1 MKNKRERKT
10 EVIRRINKGF
20 SLFVS
25 FCMCVSSMSLT
36 SHASKGDEEIDNEEE
51 FSIEDIQTLIDETN
65 FYLDVFYS
73 DESMV
78 SITGKEIYNS
88 DYLPSFNV
96 SSENVYVNK
105 ISVRVYDDQKNLI
118 KEEVVYEEDSFENP
132 FIFDDEEEDKQDEK
146 NQIDGEEKGE
156 HTGNEPT
163 GGEGEYDKNGDIP
176 DDENSN
182 TEDNEQSSKEDNTS
196 TEVLDNTNVEELPED
211 ENETNDEIET
221 EDENDSNDN
230 NDNTEDE
237 NGLNNN
243 DENPEDDIETDD
255 DINSDDELIE
265 ENKIFKQLNSFN
277 EWRLGLNNS
286 FDFDDVLKIEE
297 DGEYLI
303 DVNVEYLSPEITL
316 EECDNEITR
325 MDVNFNTFTD
335 SFSKKI
341 IIDKTA
347 PEINI
352 SYGDSN
358 EGYYYNHKRNAKIT
372 ISDKHLDLER
382 TQIIINDEVLSND
395 CEKDVEDFISSF
407 EYDIDFG
414 SEGYYSGKV
423 IAYDLFG
430 NVSEKSIDSFCID
443 TSKPRIEVKITDEDK
458 KFTNKERKAYARAY
472 DEHLVG
478 ENEYEYVFKEG
489 EDSYRLT
496 VRDAAGNESYYES
509 KSFIQDYTIP
519 NVEIDGIESFETV
532 NKDIEIK
539 IQTDEKWIDRENSY
553 VELNGYIKKDSNKY
567 TFDSL
572 SQNITINTESMG
584 DDYYTLHYCIT
595 DCSGNVTKGDLRFT
609 INKNGS
615 SFSVNDSLKNIFGT
629 YVKSVSNVFLSE
641 HNLNRLIP
649 DKLKVKFARNAK
661 VLDLRQGIDF
671 TVEEKVD
678 DCGYGYVYKFNDSIF
693 EEEGVY
699 TISLRSE
706 DEAGNINDTR
716 FQSDDLTIRFGLEK
730 DKPLQEEDDITL
742 ILVKDET
749 EEAMETEDLPKENKE
764 AHIEGNENIK
774 QVKGAFLEKAE
785 ADKDEEIAENDN
797 LEEKEEKTPFITTED
812 KVNPKARRIV
822 NMIKAFL
829 VVSIGVLAGI
839 LIRIKRKN
847 KEKK

>member
-20 SLFVS
+20 SLFIS

-36 SHASKGDEEIDNEEE
+36 SHASNGNEEIDNEEE

-73 DESMV
+73 DESMD

-105 ISVRVYDDQKNLI
+105 ISVRVYDDQNNLI
-118 KEEVVYEEDSFENP
+118 KEEVVYEADSFENP
-132 FIFDDEEEDKQDEK
+132 FIFDDKEEDKQDEE
-146 NQIDGEEKGE
+146 N
-156 HTGNEPT
+156 P
-163 GGEGEYDKNGDIP
+163 IP

-196 TEVLDNTNVEELPED
+196 TEVLDNTNVEELPE
-211 ENETNDEIET
+211 EANETNDEIET
-221 EDENDSNDN
+221 EDENDSS
-230 NDNTEDE
+230 DNTEE
-237 NGLNNN
+237 
-243 DENPEDDIETDD
+243 DIETDD
-255 DINSDDELIE
+255 DINADDELLE
-265 ENKIFKQLNSFN
+265 ENKIFKQFNSFN
-277 EWRLGLNNS
+277 EWRSGLNNS

-325 MDVNFNTFTD
+325 MDINFNTFTD
-335 SFSKKI
+335 SFSKEI

-352 SYGDSN
+352 SYVDSN
-358 EGYYYNHKRNAKIT
+358 EGYYFNHKRDAKIT

-395 CEKDVEDFISSF
+395 YEKDDEDFISSF

-472 DEHLVG
+472 DEHLIG

-509 KSFIQDYTIP
+509 EFFIQDYTIP
-519 NVEIDGIESFETV
+519 NIKISGIESFETV
-532 NKDIEIK
+532 NKDIEIN

-553 VELNGYIKKDSNKY
+553 VELNGYIKKDTNKY
-567 TFDSL
+567 TFDSKE
-572 SQNITINTESMG
+572 QAITINTENMG
-584 DDYYTLHYCIT
+584 DDYYTLHCYIT
-595 DCSGNVTKGDLRFT
+595 DCSGNVKEEDLRFT
-609 INKNGS
+609 INKKGS

-649 DKLKVKFARNAK
+649 DKLKVIFARNAK
-661 VLDLRQGIDF
+661 VVDLRQGIDF
-671 TVEEKVD
+671 TVEEKAD
-678 DCGYGYVYKFNDSIF
+678 DCGYGYVYKFNDSLF

-749 EEAMETEDLPKENKE
+749 DEVMETEDLPKENKE
-764 AHIEGNENIK
+764 ADIEENENIK
-774 QVKGAFLEKAE
+774 QVKGAFIEKAE

-812 KVNPKARRIV
+812 KVNPKGRRIV
-822 NMIKAFL
+822 NMIKASL
-829 VVSIGVLAGI
+829 VIAVGVLAGV

-847 KEKK
+847 NENDAK

>member
-10 EVIRRINKGF
+10 EVIKRINKGF

-73 DESMV
+73 DESMD

-96 SSENVYVNK
+96 SSENVYVNR
-105 ISVRVYDDQKNLI
+105 ISVRVYDDQNNLI
-118 KEEVVYEEDSFENP
+118 KEEVVYEADSFENP
-132 FIFDDEEEDKQDEK
+132 FIFDDEEEDKQDEE
-146 NQIDGEEKGE
+146 N
-156 HTGNEPT
+156 P
-163 GGEGEYDKNGDIP
+163 IP

-182 TEDNEQSSKEDNTS
+182 TEDNEQSNKEDNTS

-211 ENETNDEIET
+211 ANETNDEIET

-230 NDNTEDE
+230 NDNAEDE
-237 NGLNNN
+237 NDSSDKNGNTEDVNGLNDN
-243 DENPEDDIETDD
+243 DENTEDDIETDD
-255 DINSDDELIE
+255 DINSNDELIE
-265 ENKIFKQLNSFN
+265 ENKIFKQFNSFN
-277 EWRLGLNNS
+277 EWRSGLNNS

-316 EECDNEITR
+316 EESDNEITR

-335 SFSKKI
+335 SFSKVI

-347 PEINI
+347 PAINI

-358 EGYYYNHKRNAKIT
+358 EGYYFNHKRDAKIT
-372 ISDKHLDLER
+372 INDKHLDLER

-395 CEKDVEDFISSF
+395 YENRDEDYISSF

-443 TSKPRIEVKITDEDK
+443 MSKPRIEVKITDEDK
-458 KFTNKERKAYARAY
+458 KFTNKERKANARAY
-472 DEHLVG
+472 DEHLIG

-567 TFDSL
+567 TFDS
-572 SQNITINTESMG
+572 SNQKITINTESMG
-584 DDYYTLHYCIT
+584 DDYYTLHYYIT
-595 DCSGNVTKGDLRFT
+595 DCSGNVTKDDLRFT

-649 DKLKVKFARNAK
+649 DKLKVIFARNAK
-661 VLDLRQGIDF
+661 VVDLRQGIDF
-671 TVEEKVD
+671 TVEEKAD
-678 DCGYGYVYKFNDSIF
+678 DCGYGYVYKFNDSLF

-730 DKPLQEEDDITL
+730 DNPLQEEDDITL
-742 ILVKDET
+742 ILVKNETDEVT
-749 EEAMETEDLPKENKE
+749 ETEDLPKENKE
-764 AHIEGNENIK
+764 ADIEENENIK

-797 LEEKEEKTPFITTED
+797 LKEKEEKTPFITTED

-822 NMIKAFL
+822 NMLKAFL

-847 KEKK
+847 NENK